1 LSILTIKNMR
11 LTEMTACLMLL
22 ASTAD
27 AADIGVVGLFPGKA
41 VLVID
46 NAAPKTYAIG
56 NTIAEGVRL
65 VASDSD
71 SATIEANGKRQTLV
85 IGQHA
90 NHAMSTGPA
99 SVTLQ
104 ADGRGHFITEGQI
117 NGGTM
122 RMLVDTGASM
132 VALSAS
138 DALRLGIDYKNGQR
152 ITVNTANGVAA
163 VYRIKLDSVKVG
175 DIELR
180 QIDAVIHETGMP
192 YALLGMS
199 FLNRTAMRRDGEQMT
214 LTRRF

>member
-1 LSILTIKNMR
+1 MR
-11 LTEMTACLMLL
+11 IIPLMTCLLLL
-22 ASTAD
+22 AGTAD

-46 NAAPKTYAIG
+46 DAAPKTYAIG
-56 NTIAEGVRL
+56 NTIAEGTRL
-65 VASDSD
+65 VASDGN
-71 SATIEANGKRQTLV
+71 SATVEVNGKRQTLV

-90 NHAMSTGPA
+90 NHTISTGPA

-104 ADGRGHFITEGQI
+104 ADSRGHFLAQGQI

-180 QIDAVIHETGMP
+180 QIDAVIHETGLP

-199 FLNRTAMRRDGEQMT
+199 FLNRTDMRRDGEQMT

>member
-1 LSILTIKNMR
+1 MRILTP
-11 LTEMTACLMLL
+11 TTCFFTCLSLL
-22 ASTAD
+22 AIANGGAE

-46 NAAPKTYAIG
+46 DAAPKTYSIG
-56 NTIAEGVRL
+56 NTIAEGTRL
-65 VASDSD
+65 VASDGN
-71 SATIEANGKRQTLV
+71 SATIEVNGKRQTLV

-90 NHAMSTGPA
+90 NHAISTGPA
-99 SVTLQ
+99 SVTLA
-104 ADGRGHFITEGQI
+104 ADDRGHFITQGQI
-117 NGGTM
+117 NGGTV

-132 VALSAS
+132 VALPAS
-138 DALRLGIDYKNGQR
+138 DALRLGINYKMGQR

-163 VYRIKLDSVKVG
+163 AYRIKLDSVKVG

-180 QIDAVIHETGMP
+180 QIDAVIHETGLP

-199 FLNRTAMRRDGEQMT
+199 FLNRTDMRRDGEQMT